1 MGTILLTNIDILA
14 TFDEDRTVIKNAW
27 LLLRDHAIDSYG
39 KMGNEPPDSDKKIN
53 MTGQIVMPG
62 LINTHHHYF
71 QTLIRNVPSMQN
83 ASLFDWLHD
92 LYLLMS
98 EVTDEDQYYA
108 AKVAQAELLFSGCTT
123 NADHSYLKVND
134 MCFDT
139 EIKAAQEMGIRFHL
153 ARGSF
158 SIGQSKGGLPP
169 DHIIE
174 KEDDILSDTERLI
187 KKYHDSKDFAMV
199 RIDNAPCSPFSIS
212 PELMRNSIELS
223 RKYGIGN
230 HTHLAESPDDEKYM
244 QRVYGKS
251 SVEMAQE
258 WGWVGE
264 DVWYAHAVQLSDS
277 DIDIMSETHTC
288 VAHCPNSNLFLASG
302 ICRVTDLLKKNVTVG
317 IGVDGSASNNS
328 SNMLDE
334 VRNAMLLQRVKYGAR
349 AMSPTQALEMATI
362 GGAKLLRRNDTGS
375 IKPGKAAD
383 VIGIKTKTLPFAG
396 GLHDPIA
403 ALLMCA
409 SGEVNLS
416 IVNGKVLIEN
426 GKLLSE
432 DLNLLIMKQNELG
445 ERLVARTAKR
455 YNVPMEKFI
464 WRRAFPYE
472 DLQN

>member
-1 MGTILLTNIDILA
+1 MESILLTNIEILA
-14 TFDEDRTVIKNAW
+14 TFDRDRAIIYNAW
-27 LLLRDHAIDSYG
+27 LLIQNNTIASYG
-39 KMGNEPPDSDKKIN
+39 KMSKDIPAAEKIID
-53 MTGQIVMPG
+53 MSGQIVMPG
-62 LINTHHHYF
+62 MVNTHHHYF

-108 AKVAQAELLFSGCTT
+108 AKIAQAELLLSGCTT
-123 NADHSYLKVND
+123 NSDHSYLKVND

-139 EIKAAQEMGIRFHL
+139 EIQAAREMGIRFHL

-174 KEDDILSDTERLI
+174 KEDDILADTERLI
-187 KKYHDSKDFAMV
+187 LKYHEPDDFGMV

-212 PELMRNSIELS
+212 PELMINSIELA
-223 RKYGIGN
+223 RKYNIGN

-244 QRVYGKS
+244 RQTYGKS
-251 SVEMAQE
+251 SVEMAKE

-264 DVWYAHAVQLSDS
+264 DVWYAHAVQLSDT
-277 DIDIMSETHTC
+277 DIDIMSESQTG
-288 VAHCPNSNLFLASG
+288 VAHCPNSNLFLSSG
-302 ICRVTDLLKKNVTVG
+302 ICRVTDLLKKNITVG

-334 VRNAMLLQRVKYGAR
+334 VRSAMLLQRVKYGAK

-362 GGAKLLRRNDTGS
+362 GGAKLLRRRDIGS
-375 IKPGKAAD
+375 IVPGKAAD
-383 VIGIKTKTLPFAG
+383 VIGIKTRTLPFAG

-403 ALLMCA
+403 ALVMCA

-416 IVNGKVLIEN
+416 IINGKLIIEN
-426 GKLLSE
+426 GVLLSV
-432 DLNLLIMKQNELG
+432 DLDSLIKKQNELG
-445 ERLVARTAKR
+445 EKLVARTAKR
-455 YNVPMEKFI
+455 YNVPMDKFI

-472 DLQN
+472 EI